1 MENEEEWTKDE
12 SKLKLKE
19 IVSSANVKYPTSDE
33 KCHKL
38 FTTNSSIQL

>member
-19 IVSSANVKYPTSDE
+19 IVGSANVKSPTFDE

-38 FTTNSSIQL
+38 FNTNSSTQL